1 MRQLDEIPEGDSPI
15 FAARRSGQSPAAM
28 RQPEESRTNRRR
40 VVTGL
45 LRAAALAGLGG
56 MSAYLLAR
64 SAPAGDD
71 AQCTGASRCGHC
83 PVRPTCRLPQAGKAK
98 ER

>member
-1 MRQLDEIPEGDSPI
+1 
-15 FAARRSGQSPAAM
+15 M
-28 RQPEESRTNRRR
+28 RQPDESPQESRTNRRR
-40 VVTGL
+40 LVTGL

-64 SAPAGDD
+64 SDPAGDN
-71 AQCTGASRCGHC
+71 AQCTRASRCGHC
-83 PVRPTCRLPQAGKAK
+83 PVRSTCRLPQAGKAK